1 MAGLAT
7 CLAFALP
14 TLAVSSVGDD
24 EDGGGRSALLSPPEG
39 APFPDARGEVVLT
52 KKHMIV
58 NVEGLP
64 PGDYDLLL
72 DDGTG
77 TKTSI
82 GTLTVK
88 ADDEEEGEEDDED
101 GGHLKLTGDAL
112 PFGAES
118 PSDLGGR
125 AICVDDSAGA
135 TLLQGTTP
143 SPIAGGPR
151 RRNGRCPLSLP
162 DPAVDEDAEGVLKL
176 EQGEGRIV
184 VKVHLRNLEPG
195 GVYTVCLTDPAND
208 MTEAL
213 GMVTINPGGN
223 GQFKVDT
230 AKGDSIPF
238 GAGDLAALE
247 GFEITV
253 KDAEGGVVLVGA
265 VCPAQ
270 VKEPDDEEEEEGE
283 GDGGGGDALDP
294 EEPFFLLVGDFDTP
308 LHRGDA
314 NGDGAVDISDA
325 MRTLLYLFHG
335 SARPYCLDAADTN
348 DDGSVN
354 ISDPVSLLD
363 YLFSGGPKPASPGV
377 MISGSDP
384 TADGLY
390 CQEIASP

>member
-1 MAGLAT
+1 
-7 CLAFALP
+7 
-14 TLAVSSVGDD
+14 
-24 EDGGGRSALLSPPEG
+24 
-39 APFPDARGEVVLT
+39 
-52 KKHMIV
+52 
-58 NVEGLP
+58 
-64 PGDYDLLL
+64 
-72 DDGTG
+72 
-77 TKTSI
+77 
-82 GTLTVK
+82 
-88 ADDEEEGEEDDED
+88 
-101 GGHLKLTGDAL
+101 
-112 PFGAES
+112 
-118 PSDLGGR
+118 
-125 AICVDDSAGA
+125 
-135 TLLQGTTP
+135 
-143 SPIAGGPR
+143 
-151 RRNGRCPLSLP
+151 
-162 DPAVDEDAEGVLKL
+162 
-176 EQGEGRIV
+176 
-184 VKVHLRNLEPG
+184 
-195 GVYTVCLTDPAND
+195 